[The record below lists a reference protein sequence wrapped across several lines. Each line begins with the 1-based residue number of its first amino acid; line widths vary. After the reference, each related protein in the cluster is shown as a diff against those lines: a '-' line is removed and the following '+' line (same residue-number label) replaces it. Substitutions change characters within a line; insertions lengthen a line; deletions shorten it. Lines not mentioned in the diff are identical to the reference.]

1 MMRTPGAQT
10 IQEPKPPQALVLDDM
25 RLNDEFAQRDFRLG
39 WGPLDE
45 VHEEFVHLVRMLAI
59 ATDDEV
65 ARALRAVQQH
75 CQGHFGQEDAWMKE
89 TGFPA
94 FACHAQEHAAVLAT
108 AREMPT
114 LLAAGRTD
122 VCRRFA
128 QELATWFPGHAD
140 YLDAPLAHWM
150 VHQRFGAGK
159 PVVIKRRDAASA

>member
-1 MMRTPGAQT
+1 MIEQSPNVPASADAPLRWGDGFLLGHAP
-10 IQEPKPPQALVLDDM
+10 LDDM
-25 RLNDEFAQRDFRLG
+25 HREFVEVVAALQTAPDADLPAALARVTDHLVAHFAQEDDWMQRTAY
-39 WGPLDE
+39 P
-45 VHEEFVHLVRMLAI
+45 
-59 ATDDEV
+59 ATE
-65 ARALRAVQQH
+65 
-75 CQGHFGQEDAWMKE
+75 
-89 TGFPA
+89 
-94 FACHAQEHAAVLAT
+94 CHVNEHAAVLAT

-159 PVVIKRRDAASA
+159 PVVIKRRDAA